1 MKHKSTALA
10 LALGITLTIGVAGPA
25 SAANYTILGGPVG
38 GAWYR
43 IVSGMANIVHQTY
56 PNIDIKAIP
65 GGGVANPA
73 RIGSGTA
80 DFAITLTV
88 PTVLALEG
96 KKIYH
101 QKMNEIEAIAFG
113 FSPLYI
119 QVVVPKNFPY
129 KTLRSAIA
137 HNYRLKIAAPSTST
151 FGNWITKWLLRHDG
165 LPPSKLRKGGG
176 AFYQVSHSQQA
187 ELLQDKRANML
198 ITLLAAPAP
207 SVIQVGSQRNLKIL
221 NLSTATINDMVNE
234 FGFHTADIPTSVYA
248 SVKHLDMPHAVRT
261 VTMSSG
267 IIVNSKVPN
276 DVVYKVTKALYENA
290 TEVQKI
296 HPSMKDFIPT
306 QVVKSKY
313 RAGGRIPLAPGAVRY
328 FKSKGYSTK

>member
-1 MKHKSTALA
+1 MKNRLNIIAILA
-10 LALGITLTIGVAGPA
+10 GLLLTIGLVAPA

-56 PNIDIKAIP
+56 PKIDLKAIP
-65 GGGVANPA
+65 GGGVANPE
-73 RIGSGTA
+73 RIGTGSA

-88 PTVLALEG
+88 PTILAIDG

-101 QKMNEIEAIAFG
+101 RKMNEIRAIAFG

-129 KTLRSAIA
+129 KTLRAAIN
-137 HNYRLKIAAPSTST
+137 HHYKLKIAAPSTST

-165 LPPSKLRKGGG
+165 MPPSALRKAGG

-207 SVIQVGSQRNLKIL
+207 SVIQVGSQRDLKIL
-221 NLSTATINDMVNE
+221 DLSAPTVKDMVSE

-248 SVKHLDMPHAVRT
+248 NVKHLEMPHAVRT

-267 IIVNSKVPN
+267 IIVNSKVPKN
-276 DVVYKVTKALYENA
+276 VVYKVTKALYEHA
-290 TEVQKI
+290 DEVQKI
-296 HPSMKDFIPT
+296 HPSMKDFIPA
-306 QVVKSKY
+306 QVVKAKY
-313 RAGGRIPLAPGAVRY
+313 RVNGQVKLAAGAKKY
-328 FKSKGYSTK
+328 FKEKGYGTN